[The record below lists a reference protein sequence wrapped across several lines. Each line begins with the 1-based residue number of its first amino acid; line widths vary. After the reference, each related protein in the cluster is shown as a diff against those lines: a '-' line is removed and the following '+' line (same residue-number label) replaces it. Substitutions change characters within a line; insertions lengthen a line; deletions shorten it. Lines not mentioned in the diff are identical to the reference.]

1 MCPTGLNLAEVCLL
15 QGDLWVH
22 PGRAHGWGTLLWGS
36 RGPPSEEGES
46 AARGGRQ
53 GVKRARLPSA
63 AWGLGPIGRAAGAVA
78 AICRWLPKHR
88 TCGAKEMYD
97 STRMAQQ
104 SLFAD
109 PDTGSVPVPNIAL
122 KVCGQ
127 QCPAIL

>member
-53 GVKRARLPSA
+53 GVKRARLPIC
-63 AWGLGPIGRAAGAVA
+63 GLGAGPHRAGRWGRSRHMPVA
-78 AICRWLPKHR
+78 PEA
-88 TCGAKEMYD
+88 
-97 STRMAQQ
+97 
-104 SLFAD
+104 
-109 PDTGSVPVPNIAL
+109 
-122 KVCGQ
+122 
-127 QCPAIL
+127 